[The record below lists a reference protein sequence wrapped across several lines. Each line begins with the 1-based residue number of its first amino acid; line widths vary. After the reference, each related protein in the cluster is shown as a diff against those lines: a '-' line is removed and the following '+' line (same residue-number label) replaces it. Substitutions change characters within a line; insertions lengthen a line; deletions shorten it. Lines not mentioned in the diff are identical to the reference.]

1 MRAGRIFSH
10 FVQIL
15 SNFKILPKE
24 TPMAVRKLDRAVPD
38 SRAGVTMRSDPTR
51 IDPRKLKLG
60 KSAARHDP
68 RTLLLASY
76 LTPALPAP
84 PASADLTAKVGSSW
98 GMMDNDQIGDCT
110 CAAAGH
116 LIMEWTANAGKKMVT
131 PTDKQIVAAYSAITG
146 YNPVTGAN
154 DNGANEVDVLNYWRQ
169 TGIAG
174 HKIGA
179 YVALEPSNHNH
190 IMDSVYIFEGCYI
203 GMQLPISAQAQVQN
217 HQPWSVPPGGP
228 TGDGKPGS
236 WGGHAVPVVAYD
248 TRGVTVVTWG
258 ALQIMTWSF
267 WETYCDEAYA
277 ILSNDYLNGKQQ
289 APQGFSVQQLQADL
303 ADLK

>member
-1 MRAGRIFSH
+1 
-10 FVQIL
+10 
-15 SNFKILPKE
+15 
-24 TPMAVRKLDRAVPD
+24 MAVKKLDLADARQSVA
-38 SRAGVTMRSDPTR
+38 MRSDPTR
-51 IDPRKLKLG
+51 TDPRKLKLG

-84 PASADLTAKVGSSW
+84 PASFDLTSKVTAW

-116 LIMEWTANAGKKMVT
+116 LIMEWTANAKGKMVT
-131 PTDKQIVAAYSAITG
+131 PTDKQIVTAYSAITG
-146 YNPVTGAN
+146 YNSTTGAN

-169 TGIAG
+169 TGIAS

-179 YVALEPSNHNH
+179 YMALEPSNHTH
-190 IMDSVYIFEGCYI
+190 IMDSVYIFGGCYI
-203 GMQLPISAQAQVQN
+203 GVQLPTSAQAQTQN

-236 WGGHAVPVVAYD
+236 WGGHAIPVMAYD
-248 TRGVTVVTWG
+248 ARGVTVVTWG
-258 ALQIMTWSF
+258 ALQVMTWSF
-267 WETYCDEAYA
+267 WAAYCDEAYA
-277 ILSNDYLNGKQQ
+277 ILSTDYLSGKKTT
-289 APQGFSVQQLQADL
+289 PQGFNLAQLQADL

>member
-1 MRAGRIFSH
+1 
-10 FVQIL
+10 
-15 SNFKILPKE
+15 
-24 TPMAVRKLDRAVPD
+24 MAVRKLDPAAVD
-38 SRAGVTMRSDPTR
+38 ARTGVRMKSDPTKV
-51 IDPRKLKLG
+51 DPRKLKMG
-60 KSAARHDP
+60 KSVARHDP

-76 LTPALPAP
+76 VTPSLPTP
-84 PASADLTAKVGSSW
+84 PASFDISAKVTAW

-116 LIMEWTANAGKKMVT
+116 LIMEWTANAGKQAAT

-154 DNGANEVDVLNYWRQ
+154 DNGANELDVLNYWRQ

-174 HKIGA
+174 HKIDA
-179 YVALEPSNHNH
+179 YMALEPSNHNH

-203 GMQLPISAQAQVQN
+203 GVQLPISAQAQTQN

-228 TGDGKPGS
+228 SGDGKPGS

-248 TRGVTVVTWG
+248 ARGVTVVTWG
-258 ALQIMTWSF
+258 ALQVMTWTF
-267 WETYCDEAYA
+267 WEAYCDEAYSL
-277 ILSNDYLNGKQQ
+277 LSKDYLNGKKQ
-289 APQGFSVQQLQADL
+289 APQGFSMNELQEDL

>member
-1 MRAGRIFSH
+1 
-10 FVQIL
+10 
-15 SNFKILPKE
+15 
-24 TPMAVRKLDRAVPD
+24 MAVRKLDPAAVD
-38 SRAGVTMRSDPTR
+38 ARTGVRMKSDPTK
-51 IDPRKLKLG
+51 IDPRKLKMG
-60 KSAARHDP
+60 KSVARHDP

-76 LTPALPAP
+76 VTPSLPTP
-84 PASADLTAKVGSSW
+84 PASFDISAKVTAW

-116 LIMEWTANAGKKMVT
+116 LIMEWTANAGKQAAT

-154 DNGANEVDVLNYWRQ
+154 DNGANELDVLNYWRQ

-174 HKIGA
+174 HKIDA
-179 YVALEPSNHNH
+179 YMALEPSNHNH

-203 GMQLPISAQAQVQN
+203 GVQLPISAQAQTQN

-228 TGDGKPGS
+228 SGDGKPGS

-248 TRGVTVVTWG
+248 ARGVTVVTWG
-258 ALQIMTWSF
+258 ALQVMTWTF
-267 WETYCDEAYA
+267 WEAYCDEAYSL
-277 ILSNDYLNGKQQ
+277 LSKDYLNGKKQ
-289 APQGFSVQQLQADL
+289 APQGFSMNALQEDL

>member
-1 MRAGRIFSH
+1 
-10 FVQIL
+10 
-15 SNFKILPKE
+15 
-24 TPMAVRKLDRAVPD
+24 MAVRKLDPAAVD
-38 SRAGVTMRSDPTR
+38 ARTGVRMKSDPTKV
-51 IDPRKLKLG
+51 DPRKLKMG
-60 KSAARHDP
+60 KSVARHDP

-76 LTPALPAP
+76 VTPSLPTP
-84 PASADLTAKVGSSW
+84 PASFDISAKVSAW

-116 LIMEWTANAGKKMVT
+116 LIMEWTANAGKKAAT
-131 PTDKQIVAAYSAITG
+131 PTDQQIVAAYSAITG

-154 DNGANEVDVLNYWRQ
+154 DNGANELDVLNYWRQ

-174 HKIGA
+174 HKIDA
-179 YVALEPSNHNH
+179 YMALEPSNHNH

-203 GMQLPISAQAQVQN
+203 GVQLPISAQAQTQN

-228 TGDGKPGS
+228 SGDGKPGS

-248 TRGVTVVTWG
+248 ARGVTVVTWG
-258 ALQIMTWSF
+258 ALQVMTWTF
-267 WETYCDEAYA
+267 WEAYCDEAYSL
-277 ILSNDYLNGKQQ
+277 LSKDYLNGKKQ
-289 APQGFSVQQLQADL
+289 APQGFSMNELQEDL

>member
-1 MRAGRIFSH
+1 
-10 FVQIL
+10 
-15 SNFKILPKE
+15 
-24 TPMAVRKLDRAVPD
+24 MALKKLEKSSPD
-38 SRAGVTMRSDPTR
+38 ARQSVTMRSDPTR

-60 KSAARHDP
+60 KQAARYDP

-76 LTPALPAP
+76 ITPALPVP
-84 PASADLTAKVGSSW
+84 PATCDLAQKVGGSW
-98 GMMDNDQIGDCT
+98 GMMANDQIGDCT

-131 PTDKQIVAAYSAITG
+131 PTDKQIIAAYSAITG
-146 YNPVTGAN
+146 YNPTTGAN
-154 DNGANEVDVLNYWRQ
+154 DNGANEIDVLNYWRQ

-174 HKIGA
+174 DQIGA
-179 YVALEPSNHNH
+179 YVALEPANHTH

-203 GMQLPISAQAQVQN
+203 GLQLPISAQSQVQN
-217 HQPWSVPPGGP
+217 HQPWSVPPGGA

-258 ALQIMTWSF
+258 ALQTMTWSF
-267 WETYCDEAYA
+267 WETYCEEAYA
-277 ILSNDYLNGKQQ
+277 ILSSDYLTGEQTS
-289 APQGFSVQQLQADL
+289 PQGFNMQQLQTDL

>member
-1 MRAGRIFSH
+1 
-10 FVQIL
+10 
-15 SNFKILPKE
+15 
-24 TPMAVRKLDRAVPD
+24 MAVRKLDRSAPD

-60 KSAARHDP
+60 KSPARHDP
-68 RTLLLASY
+68 RTLLFASY
-76 LTPALPAP
+76 VTPALPVA
-84 PASADLTAKVGSSW
+84 PASFDLTSKVSSW
-98 GMMDNDQIGDCT
+98 GMMDNDQVGDCT

-116 LIMEWTANAGKKMVT
+116 LIMEWTANAGKKVFT
-131 PTDKQIVAAYSAITG
+131 PTERQVVAAYSAITG

-154 DNGANEVDVLNYWRQ
+154 DNGAIEIDVLNYWRQ

-203 GMQLPISAQAQVQN
+203 GMQLPTSAQPQVQN

-248 TRGVTVVTWG
+248 GRGVTVVTWG
-258 ALQIMTWSF
+258 ALQTMTWSF

-277 ILSNDYLNGKQQ
+277 ILSSDYLTGKQTT
-289 APQGFSVQQLQADL
+289 PQGFSLKQLQADL

>member
-1 MRAGRIFSH
+1 
-10 FVQIL
+10 
-15 SNFKILPKE
+15 
-24 TPMAVRKLDRAVPD
+24 MAIKKLGKVPGTRQ
-38 SRAGVTMRSDPTR
+38 SVVMRSDPRR

-60 KSAARHDP
+60 KLAARHDP

-76 LTPALPAP
+76 ITAALPTP
-84 PASADLTAKVGSSW
+84 PASFDLTAKVGSSW

-116 LIMEWTANAGKKMVT
+116 LLMEWTANAGKKMFT
-131 PTDKQIVAAYSAITG
+131 PSDKQIVAAYSAITG

-154 DNGANEVDVLNYWRQ
+154 DNGANEIDVLNYWRQ
-169 TGIAG
+169 SGIAG

-179 YVALEPSNHNH
+179 YAALEPSNHIH

-203 GMQLPISAQAQVQN
+203 GLSLPVSAQAQVQN

-228 TGDGKPGS
+228 TGDGQPGS

-248 TRGVTVVTWG
+248 ARTLTVVTWG
-258 ALQIMTWSF
+258 ALQAMTWSF
-267 WETYCDEAYA
+267 WDAYCDEGYA
-277 ILSNDYLNGKQQ
+277 IISTDYLNGQEQ
-289 APQGFSVQQLQADL
+289 APQGFSLQQLQADL
-303 ADLK
+303 ADVK